1 MFLGKKIIT
10 ILSLY
15 PSSIYWPRYVDLLKG
30 LITSYMLLKLMHIVL
45 VHPKQTCSDYLDL
58 AQTHWRKWQRMLQ
71 HERDQRMRLEDMV
84 EQLARQL
91 GGLEQAAKEHS
102 IPVRDRGSEC
112 FRHNGAKCMTDV
124 FILWLCCDACE

>member
-1 MFLGKKIIT
+1 
-10 ILSLY
+10 
-15 PSSIYWPRYVDLLKG
+15 
-30 LITSYMLLKLMHIVL
+30 MHIVL
-45 VHPKQTCSDYLDL
+45 AHPKQTCSDYLDH
-58 AQTHWRKWQRMLQ
+58 AQTLGRKWQRMLQ

-112 FRHNGAKCMTDV
+112 FRLCAMSRKMHEGDV
-124 FILWLCCDACE
+124 LISRLYCDACE

>member
-1 MFLGKKIIT
+1 
-10 ILSLY
+10 
-15 PSSIYWPRYVDLLKG
+15 
-30 LITSYMLLKLMHIVL
+30 MHVVL
-45 VHPKQTCSDYLDL
+45 VHPKQRCSDYLDV
-58 AQTHWRKWQRMLQ
+58 AQTHGRKWQRMLQ

-112 FRHNGAKCMTDV
+112 FRHKGDV
-124 FILWLCCDACE
+124 LISRLCCDACE